1 MIFMRRS
8 CPSVTTLTFFLQEI
22 QIFAMLS
29 EPTVAVL
36 APAPAPRDLAGTR
49 ESREPVFMFNFD

>member
-1 MIFMRRS
+1 
-8 CPSVTTLTFFLQEI
+8 
-22 QIFAMLS
+22 MLS

-36 APAPAPRDLAGTR
+36 APAPAPRDPAGTR